1 MTVDTKLY
9 NLLYVVYYYL
19 FTLEGVDL
27 ECMMGGAKQLKKL
40 SMDGE
45 FYGRLMSCQEQHF
58 LVIIRKIDV
67 GILLCEYE
75 YSGTV
80 QLIGPP
86 EEAQRFTYR
95 YF

>member
-9 NLLYVVYYYL
+9 NLLYVVY
-19 FTLEGVDL
+19 FTLERV
-27 ECMMGGAKQLKKL
+27 ECMIGGGNQLKKL

-45 FYGRLMSCQEQHF
+45 FYGQLMSCHNQHF

-67 GILLCEYE
+67 GNLFYEYE

-86 EEAQRFTYR
+86 EEAERFTYR